1 MNIKLLCRING
12 VWVALNGLSAFIMPD
27 MWFEMA
33 GHTGSPAAY
42 AAAQGFGVAAIA
54 LGLISWRSVDIA
66 GEAIN
71 LYGQLF
77 GIVWTLFILLTL
89 YQMMTG
95 LFTGPPAYFNL
106 ITSLI
111 LASAFYYYSRKT
123 E

>member
-33 GHTGSPAAY
+33 GHIGSPAAY
-42 AAAQGFGVAAIA
+42 AAAQGFGVAAIG
-54 LGLISWRSVDIA
+54 LGLISWRSADIA
-66 GEAIN
+66 GEVIN
-71 LYGQLF
+71 SYGQLF
-77 GIVWTLFILLTL
+77 GVVWTLFILLTL

-106 ITSLI
+106 IIGLI
-111 LASAFYYYSRKT
+111 LASAFFYYSRKT

>member
-33 GHTGSPAAY
+33 GYTGSPAAY

-71 LYGQLF
+71 SYGQLF
-77 GIVWTLFILLTL
+77 GIVWILFALLSL
-89 YQMMTG
+89 YQMTAG
-95 LFTGPPAYFNL
+95 LFTGPPAIFNL
-106 ITSLI
+106 VVSLGF
-111 LASAFYYYSRKT
+111 AACFFYSSRKT

>member
-12 VWVALNGLSAFIMPD
+12 VWVALNGLSAFIVPD

-33 GHTGSPAAY
+33 GYVGSPAAY
-42 AAAQGFGVAAIA
+42 AAAQGFGVAAIS

-71 LYGQLF
+71 SYGQLF

-95 LFTGPPAYFNL
+95 LFTGPAAIFNL
-106 ITSLI
+106 VVSLIFTSLF
-111 LASAFYYYSRKT
+111 FYTSRKT